1 MGNEAPRDTPEVFTQ
16 CRTFDVC
23 AIGCSH
29 HRPISPSPG
38 VKSCPLP
45 IHSLNSLADHHAATF
60 RGAIHPSLSA
70 LTADFP
76 NQKSNEPRHPNM
88 KIISR
93 IFVCAVLLTVQ
104 QLHAQQSPS
113 KADATAPVAKAKTKA
128 GAAPTKQVSKD
139 AAGKPD
145 ADAAAAK
152 AAGAQERKKVH
163 TIAVMSIRSGRTNEE
178 VMFEVFP
185 DQAPLTVK
193 NFRQNVEKGTYNG
206 LAFHRAVKDYL
217 VQTGDPA
224 SRDDNAR
231 DKWGLTQES
240 TIPGEFKLPHTTGAV
255 AMARRGDKSNPERHS
270 DCNQFYFVLGDMSGL
285 DGQYTVFGQV
295 VSGLDVLKK
304 ISRSV
309 TDSNDCPVVRV
320 EIKKMQVTEQQGPVA
335 ALTKTT
341 GSGKLKH
348 TTKPDVLKGP
358 MEKFLE
364 RIW

>member
-1 MGNEAPRDTPEVFTQ
+1 
-16 CRTFDVC
+16 
-23 AIGCSH
+23 
-29 HRPISPSPG
+29 
-38 VKSCPLP
+38 
-45 IHSLNSLADHHAATF
+45 
-60 RGAIHPSLSA
+60 
-70 LTADFP
+70 
-76 NQKSNEPRHPNM
+76 M

-93 IFVCAVLLTVQ
+93 LFVCAILLTVQ

-113 KADATAPVAKAKTKA
+113 KADATAPVAKAKTKSTVSPA
-128 GAAPTKQVSKD
+128 KQATKD
-139 AAGKPD
+139 AADKTD
-145 ADAAAAK
+145 AAAAAAK
-152 AAGAQERKKVH
+152 AGAQEKKKVH
-163 TIAVMSIRSGRTNEE
+163 TLAVMSIHSGRTTEE
-178 VMFEVFP
+178 VMFEIFP
-185 DQAPLTVK
+185 DQSPQTVK

-217 VQTGDPA
+217 VQTGDPV

-240 TIPGEFKLPHTTGAV
+240 TIPGEFKLPHTIGAV
-255 AMARRGDKSNPERHS
+255 AMARRGDKSNPDRHS
-270 DCNQFYFVLGDMSGL
+270 DGTQFYFVLGDMSGL

-320 EIKKMQVTEQQGPVA
+320 EIKKMQVIEQQGPVA
-335 ALTKTT
+335 VLTKTS

-348 TTKPDVLKGP
+348 TTKPDALKGP